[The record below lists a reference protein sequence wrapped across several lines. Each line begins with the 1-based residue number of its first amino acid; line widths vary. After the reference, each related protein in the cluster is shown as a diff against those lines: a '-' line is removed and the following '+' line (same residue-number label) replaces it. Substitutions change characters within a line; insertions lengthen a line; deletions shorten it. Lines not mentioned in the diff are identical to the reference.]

1 MCSRWNGRR
10 YKRPAIMW
18 CLQLAPFWWRAE
30 VLSLPS
36 RGILLLSLGN
46 SPPCSKAHPGDNGR
60 VLSPSIFSGQDMLC
74 RAFYLMGY
82 VCVHAP
88 SRTLLSC
95 EKGSLMAGYTLLNG
109 AKHLWERW
117 TPFSTRHAFHSSVQK
132 TGRIAVYV
140 LKGVL
145 SNGKNSGRI
154 LGQRAS
160 ESFR

>member
-18 CLQLAPFWWRAE
+18 CLQFAPFLVEGGGRE
-30 VLSLPS
+30 PPD
-36 RGILLLSLGN
+36 LLLHSRRN
-46 SPPCSKAHPGDNGR
+46 SPPYNKAHPGDNGR

-145 SNGKNSGRI
+145 SNGKNSRRI